1 MRPGSIALAL
11 AASAVAIGG
20 IYLYL
25 SLDSGGA
32 ATTPEQALAE
42 AGAERGGDA
51 TPGAARADR
60 NRTRPPSA
68 PRRPQRDDVD
78 TDEAL
83 RTVVPAPRLDLRKGA
98 SGVPSVDDLPAK
110 FRAADEFRTDLAN
123 PKEYEAPSAEQGE
136 RLLEANKLY
145 DRGDFEGARAL
156 AQKMLGEVPG
166 HVKMLRVVVSSSCIL
181 GDAEVAQRYATELPP
196 ADHAA
201 MVQRCKKFE
210 IDLK

>member
-25 SLDSGGA
+25 SLDSGDA

-42 AGAERGGDA
+42 ARADRGGDA

-60 NRTRPPSA
+60 NRDRTRPPSA
-68 PRRPQRDDVD
+68 PRRPQRDDLD
-78 TDEAL
+78 TDEAM
-83 RTVVPAPRLDLRKGA
+83 RTVVPAPHLDLRKGA

-110 FRAADEFRTDLAN
+110 FRTADLAN

-181 GDAEVAQRYATELPP
+181 GDAEVAQRYAAELPP

-201 MVQRCKKFE
+201 MVQRCQKFQ